1 MARYNKGANAEREL
15 LHLLWK
21 NGFAVVRAAGS
32 GGITVPCPDVMA
44 IKGDKKIVI
53 ECKAWGAQNL
63 SIKKSQIDDLVE
75 FASRAQSPLIIAWK
89 ITGKGWQFLNIRDFN
104 KTEKFYTINQKNAF
118 EKAISHDI
126 LFGD

>member
-44 IKGDKKIVI
+44 IKGEKKIVI
-53 ECKAWGAQNL
+53 ECKAWGANNL
-63 SIKKSQIDDLVE
+63 AIKRNQIDELVE
-75 FASRAQSPLIIAWK
+75 FAARAHSPLIIAWK
-89 ITGKGWQFLNIRDFN
+89 ITGKGWHFLNIKDFN
-104 KTEKFYTINQKNAF
+104 QSEKFYTINQKTAF
-118 EKAISHDI
+118 EKAIPQDI
-126 LFGD
+126 LLGD